1 MELTNLNK
9 DRKLRRKP
17 SIDLST
23 MVYGKL
29 PPQAKDLEEAV
40 LGAILLEKSAF
51 DTVVEILKPEC
62 FYVEGNQRIFRA
74 MQGLAQMSRPIDIL
88 TVVDELK
95 TREELDIAGGA
106 YYVTKLTNAV
116 VSSANI
122 EAHARIILQKFIQ
135 RELIRISGEI
145 IGDAYEDSTDVF
157 DLLDDAESKLF
168 EITNNHLRK
177 NFDSIDT
184 VLVKTIQRIEDLRN
198 KNEDFSGVPS
208 GFPSLDRITYGWQST
223 DLIVLA
229 ARPSVGKT
237 AFALNLARSAA
248 LHPTKSTPVAIFSLE
263 MSASQLVQRILSAE
277 SEIWLEKI
285 ARGKLEE
292 HEMKQLYA
300 KGIQRLAQAPIFI
313 DDTAALNIFE
323 LRAKCRRLKNKHH
336 VGLIIIDYLQLM
348 SGTGENRN
356 SNREQE
362 ISRISRDL
370 KGLAKELQVPII
382 ALSQLSREVEKRKE
396 GNKMPQL
403 SDLRECV
410 TGDTL
415 VWLTDGSRRPIKD
428 LVGQQVNLWTL
439 DQDHQLTES
448 ISECI
453 WRVGEKEIFELCLA
467 SGRTLK
473 ASAEHRILCF
483 DGWNTFAKIKAG
495 DRVAVS
501 KENPASTQDLVEK
514 NSGFANGLQKS
525 AQVPWS
531 SHLRASFSNTRQLT
545 TFEYPMPE
553 DDHQTLVQTAVFWD
567 PVVAVLPCG
576 KEQVYDLTVNDTHNW
591 FANEGI
597 VTHNSGAI
605 EQDADLVMF
614 LYRPEYYDITSNEF
628 GENNKGETHVRIAKH
643 RNGSLETIKLKA
655 LLHIQKF
662 IEEDSSGY
670 DKPGLPPGSWKP
682 VQDPEGG
689 GGAKLYIQAGSKMN
703 DLPMDED

>member
-1 MELTNLNK
+1 MDLTNLNK
-9 DRKLRRKP
+9 ERKLRRKP
-17 SIDLST
+17 SLDLST
-23 MVYGKL
+23 MVYGKV

-40 LGAILLEKSAF
+40 LGAIMLEKSAF

-62 FYVEGNQRIFRA
+62 FYLEGHQRIFHC
-74 MQGLAQMSRPIDIL
+74 MQALAQKSQPIDIL
-88 TVVDELK
+88 TVVEELR
-95 TREELDIAGGA
+95 TREELDIVGGA

-122 EAHARIILQKFIQ
+122 DAHARIILQKFIQ

-184 VLVKTIQRIEDLRN
+184 VLVKTIQRIEDLRH
-198 KNEDFSGVPS
+198 KNEDISGVPS
-208 GFPSLDRITYGWQST
+208 GFASLDRITYGWQST

-248 LHPTKSTPVAIFSLE
+248 LHPSKPTPVAVFSLE

-300 KGIQRLAQAPIFI
+300 KGIQRLAQAPIYI

-323 LRAKCRRLKNKHH
+323 LRAKCRRLKNKHN

-403 SDLRECV
+403 SDLRE
-410 TGDTL
+410 
-415 VWLTDGSRRPIKD
+415 
-428 LVGQQVNLWTL
+428 
-439 DQDHQLTES
+439 
-448 ISECI
+448 
-453 WRVGEKEIFELCLA
+453 
-467 SGRTLK
+467 
-473 ASAEHRILCF
+473 
-483 DGWNTFAKIKAG
+483 
-495 DRVAVS
+495 
-501 KENPASTQDLVEK
+501 
-514 NSGFANGLQKS
+514 
-525 AQVPWS
+525 
-531 SHLRASFSNTRQLT
+531 
-545 TFEYPMPE
+545 
-553 DDHQTLVQTAVFWD
+553 
-567 PVVAVLPCG
+567 
-576 KEQVYDLTVNDTHNW
+576 
-591 FANEGI
+591 
-597 VTHNSGAI
+597 SGAI
-605 EQDADLVMF
+605 EQDADMVMF

-628 GENNKGETHVRIAKH
+628 GESNKGETHVRIAKH

-662 IEEDSSGY
+662 VEDDAGDYGST
-670 DKPGLPPGSWKP
+670 GLPPGNWKP
-682 VQDPEGG
+682 VTDTEGG
-689 GGAKLYIQAGSKMN
+689 PKLYIQAGSKMN
-703 DLPMDED
+703 DLPMDEEESPF